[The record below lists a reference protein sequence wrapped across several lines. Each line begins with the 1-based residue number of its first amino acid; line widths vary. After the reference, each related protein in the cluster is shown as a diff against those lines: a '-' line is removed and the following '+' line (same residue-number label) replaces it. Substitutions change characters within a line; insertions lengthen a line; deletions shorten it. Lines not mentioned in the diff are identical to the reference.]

1 MTRPSRMLVGA
12 QVYEISSSAELTA
25 HLKSNCSSS
34 KDDLS
39 REARKSRNFCKNI
52 DAEGP
57 KAAPFERSLIGMLMS
72 STSETDAL
80 AGVTVLF
87 EVGSWSPHHG
97 CQG

>member
-1 MTRPSRMLVGA
+1 MLGKQAKIVSPDTLRRMPIIHVKPVSPSATPSSCCCRSR
-12 QVYEISSSAELTA
+12 QVSGPA
-25 HLKSNCSSS
+25 KS
-34 KDDLS
+34 
-39 REARKSRNFCKNI
+39 
-52 DAEGP
+52 P
-57 KAAPFERSLIGMLMS
+57 GMLMS